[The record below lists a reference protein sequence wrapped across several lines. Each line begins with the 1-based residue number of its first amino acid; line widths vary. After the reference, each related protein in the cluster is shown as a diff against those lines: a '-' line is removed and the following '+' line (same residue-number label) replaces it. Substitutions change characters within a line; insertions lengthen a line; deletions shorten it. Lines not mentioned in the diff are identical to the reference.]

1 MPTEQDVLRARMPTT
16 GIQEYA
22 FVSEHIVFRVIDLP
36 GQRHLRHLFTYCL
49 DDKNPTIIF
58 LASLS
63 EYDQTLVESSGEN
76 RMRESVALF
85 RVILNSRYLTNSN
98 TSFVL
103 FLNKKDLLEEKILHS
118 NLKDYF
124 PQFDGRFFELLTVR
138 ALFS

>member
-1 MPTEQDVLRARMPTT
+1 MPTT

-22 FVSEHIVFRVIDLP
+22 FVFEHIAFRVIDLP
-36 GQRHLRHLFTYCL
+36 GQRHLRHMFTYCL
-49 DDKNPTIIF
+49 EENPIILF

-85 RVILNSRYLTNSN
+85 RIILNSRYLTNSN

-118 NLKDYF
+118 HLKDYF
-124 PQFDGRFFELLTVR
+124 PQFDGRFFEL
-138 ALFS
+138 

>member
-22 FVSEHIVFRVIDLP
+22 FVFEHIAFRVIDLP
-36 GQRHLRHLFTYCL
+36 GQRHLRHMFTYCL
-49 DDKNPTIIF
+49 EENPIIIF

-76 RMRESVALF
+76 RMRESVSLF
-85 RVILNSRYLTNSN
+85 RVILNNRYLRSSFV
-98 TSFVL
+98 SFVL

-118 NLKDYF
+118 HLKDYF
-124 PQFDGRFFELLTVR
+124 PQFNGRFFELLIV
-138 ALFS
+138 LFLLL